1 MVLKGYWWSLGFFL
15 YRYVHSSFQVEVSQS
30 LIRIVGL
37 SATLPNYVDVAAFL
51 RVNPNRGLF
60 FFDARF
66 LPVPL
71 GMSFVGVK
79 QQPGVQSRFA
89 QEAVMNEACYERVL
103 EQLKKDEQASV
114 NFILATVY

>member
-1 MVLKGYWWSLGFFL
+1 MVSKGYWWSLGFSL
-15 YRYVHSSFQVEVSQS
+15 NRYIHFQVEVSQS

-66 LPVPL
+66 RPVPL

-114 NFILATVY
+114 NFNLATVY